1 MEGEDPPL
9 QTQIEFSN
17 SEAASS
23 STSEDEPLTESGED
37 SADD

>member
-9 QTQIEFSN
+9 QTQIEFS
-17 SEAASS
+17 ASDAS
-23 STSEDEPLTESGED
+23 EPLTESGEN